1 MQPPQNPHRETGDEP
16 PWKAKNG
23 AGEGMA
29 MTMHYVAI
37 GSMIL
42 GAIRL
47 LQSLSRFS
55 KSSGR
60 FK

>member
-1 MQPPQNPHRETGDEP
+1 MQSPQNHHRETDDEP
-16 PWKAKNG
+16 RWKATNG

-29 MTMHYVAI
+29 MIMHYVAI

-47 LQSLSRFS
+47 LHSLSRFS
-55 KSSGR
+55 RSPGR